1 MRRTRTVRR
10 MNYAAAAFYVYVL
23 AMLVFIAT
31 NAVVKV
37 MAVTA
42 TVVK

>member
-10 MNYAAAAFYVYVL
+10 VNYAAAAFYVWVL

-31 NAVVKV
+31 NAIVKV
-37 MAVTA
+37 MAVKA
-42 TVVK
+42 LGMR

>member
-10 MNYAAAAFYVYVL
+10 VNYTAAAFYVWVL

-31 NAVVKV
+31 NAIVKV
-37 MAVTA
+37 MAVKA
-42 TVVK
+42 LGVK